1 LDSATEGAIFLFRSM
16 TGFGRSEVVYDW
28 GTVVVEVSSVNHRY
42 SEISVRLPKELA
54 RLEPQII
61 SIVKANSSRGKITVR
76 LDVRWSAQYSVPT
89 INKNVLEGYIRDLE
103 EISETFSLGCD
114 IRLEHL
120 LTLPGV
126 LEPPLQN
133 KETIFEDVAK
143 ALTGQ
148 VESALVNWNEMRE
161 VEGSHLLG
169 DVLKYV
175 QELEKRLVNIARTW
189 DFVKEKALADFRER
203 IETILA
209 QQGVEADESRIIQ
222 EIVILSDKWDI
233 SEELDRLDSHMKK
246 LRELLYEKAFV
257 SGKKIDFLL
266 QEINREINTI
276 GSKASDSDIRWE
288 IVEAKAS
295 IESMR
300 EQIQNVE

>member
-1 LDSATEGAIFLFRSM
+1 M
-16 TGFGRSEVVYDW
+16 TGFGRSEVDYDW

>member
-1 LDSATEGAIFLFRSM
+1 M
-16 TGFGRSEVVYDW
+16 TGFGRSEVDYDW

-103 EISETFSLGCD
+103 EIYETLSLGCD

>member
-16 TGFGRSEVVYDW
+16 TGFGRSEVDYDW

>member
-1 LDSATEGAIFLFRSM
+1 M
-16 TGFGRSEVVYDW
+16 TGFGRSEKDYDW

-54 RLEPQII
+54 RLEPQIN

-89 INKNVLEGYIRDLE
+89 INKTVLEGYIRDLA
-103 EISETFSLGCD
+103 EISETLSLGCD
-114 IRLEHL
+114 IKLEHL

-143 ALTGQ
+143 ALTEQ

-161 VEGSHLLG
+161 IEGSHLLE
-169 DVLKYV
+169 DLLKYV
-175 QELEKRLVNIARTW
+175 QELEKRLVNIAKTW
-189 DFVKEKALADFRER
+189 DSVREKALADFRER
-203 IETILA
+203 IEAILA
-209 QQGVEADESRIIQ
+209 QQGVELDESRIIQ

-246 LRELLYEKAFV
+246 LRELLSETTFV

-276 GSKASDSDIRWE
+276 GSKASDSGIRWE

>member
-1 LDSATEGAIFLFRSM
+1 MFRSM

>member
-1 LDSATEGAIFLFRSM
+1 MTTEGAIFLFRSM
-16 TGFGRSEVVYDW
+16 TGFGRSEKDYDW

-54 RLEPQII
+54 RLEPQIN

-89 INKNVLEGYIRDLE
+89 INKTVLEGYIRDLA
-103 EISETFSLGCD
+103 EISETLSLGCD
-114 IRLEHL
+114 IKLEHL

-143 ALTGQ
+143 ALTEQ

-161 VEGSHLLG
+161 IEGSHLLE
-169 DVLKYV
+169 DLLKYV
-175 QELEKRLVNIARTW
+175 QELEKRLVNIAKTW
-189 DFVKEKALADFRER
+189 DSVREKALADFRER
-203 IETILA
+203 IEAILA
-209 QQGVEADESRIIQ
+209 QQGVELDESRIIQ

-246 LRELLYEKAFV
+246 LRELLSETTFV

-276 GSKASDSDIRWE
+276 GSKASDSGIRWE

>member
-1 LDSATEGAIFLFRSM
+1 M

>member
-1 LDSATEGAIFLFRSM
+1 MDSATEGAIFLFRSM